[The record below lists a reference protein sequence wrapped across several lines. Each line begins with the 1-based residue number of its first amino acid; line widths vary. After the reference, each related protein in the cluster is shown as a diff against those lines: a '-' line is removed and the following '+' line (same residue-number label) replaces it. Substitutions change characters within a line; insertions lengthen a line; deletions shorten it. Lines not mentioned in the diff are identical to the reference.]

1 MLSTLAAV
9 FRALAAD
16 LKIVASFPTRKRGFP
31 TCASWRGIGK
41 Q

>member
-1 MLSTLAAV
+1 MLSTLGAV
-9 FRALAAD
+9 LRALGAD
-16 LKIVASFPTRKRGFP
+16 LKIVARFPTTKRGFP